1 MSKSPFL
8 PQGGSSRRARA
19 LARRRRRRRRVL
31 AIGTMAV
38 VVGAIAAV
46 LVLTHS
52 SLTHGS
58 PSAAHTEG
66 TRSDPL
72 SHHGRGA
79 SSTASSTSN
88 PDAVSGSPGASGSSG
103 SPTAKSSGSGASTLS
118 PAGLPLGRPPL
129 TLDLSGTED
138 PVQASFHHP
147 PSAGLLFDLSTGRV
161 LWQLNPQEHLHIASL
176 TKMMTALRVVRTSS
190 PDAPVLVTKA
200 AVASAGSKVG
210 VLPLGKD
217 VRLET
222 MLYGLLLP
230 SGNDAAVALAQHVSG
245 SEGAFVASMNQEA
258 AHLGMGCTHYTSPSG
273 YFNAR
278 NYSCAADLAELA
290 HVDLEQPLIA
300 RIVRTEKA
308 VEPLADQ
315 GREGLPVQQ
324 QSAARLRI
332 SRRHG
337 PEDRLHRTG
346 RRLPGRNRRAPRRE
360 VGRGA
365 PAFART
371 GAPSRVP
378 AGPGLQGRLRPGTDC
393 RATGAGRPLSP
404 NLAWCGDSEP
414 AGVVWAQRG
423 VALLS
428 RH

>member
-19 LARRRRRRRRVL
+19 FARRRRRRRRML

-38 VVGAIAAV
+38 VVAAIAAV
-46 LVLTHS
+46 LVLSHS
-52 SLTHGS
+52 SLTQGS
-58 PSAAHTEG
+58 PSA
-66 TRSDPL
+66 TRTGKTHNDRHL
-72 SHHGRGA
+72 GDGRGGA
-79 SSTASSTSN
+79 NTASSGSASAPN
-88 PDAVSGSPGASGSSG
+88 PDAVSGSTAASGDSS
-103 SPTAKSSGSGASTLS
+103 ASGVS

-129 TLDLSGTED
+129 TLDLSGAED

-161 LWQLNPQEHLHIASL
+161 LWQLNPLERLHIASL
-176 TKMMTALRVVRTSS
+176 TKMMTALRVVRTST
-190 PDAPVLVTKA
+190 PDSPVLVTKA

-258 AHLGMGCTHYTSPSG
+258 ARLGLGCTHYTSPSG

-290 HVDLEQPLIA
+290 HVDLEQPLLA

-308 VEPLADQ
+308 VEPLPIKGGKVYLYNNNPLLVYGYPGAT
-315 GREGLPVQQ
+315 GLKTGYTELAGDCLVGT
-324 QSAARLRI
+324 AE
-332 SRRHG
+332 RHG
-337 PEDRLHRTG
+337 VRL
-346 RRLPGRNRRAPRRE
+346 
-360 VGRGA
+360 
-365 PAFART
+365 
-371 GAPSRVP
+371 
-378 AGPGLQGRLRPGTDC
+378 
-393 RATGAGRPLSP
+393 
-404 NLAWCGDSEP
+404 
-414 AGVVWAQRG
+414 GVVLLHSPELGRQAEYLLDRG
-423 VALLS
+423 FEDVYGQAPIPAPPVPLG
-428 RH
+428 R

>member
-31 AIGTMAV
+31 AVGTMAV

-46 LVLTHS
+46 LVLSHS
-52 SLTHGS
+52 SLTQGS
-58 PSAAHTEG
+58 PSAAHTKG
-66 TRSDPL
+66 TDGDSRSR
-72 SHHGRGA
+72 HGRDGA
-79 SSTASSTSN
+79 STASTGSASTPN
-88 PDAVSGSPGASGSSG
+88 PDAVSGSAGASGSSG
-103 SPTAKSSGSGASTLS
+103 STLS

-161 LWQLNPQEHLHIASL
+161 LWQLNPLEHLHIASL

-190 PDAPVLVTKA
+190 ANAPVLVTKA

-308 VEPLADQ
+308 VEPLPIKGGKVYLYNNNPLLVYGYPGAT
-315 GREGLPVQQ
+315 GLKTGYTELAGDCLVGT
-324 QSAARLRI
+324 AE
-332 SRRHG
+332 RHG
-337 PEDRLHRTG
+337 VKLGVVLLHSPELGRQAEYLLDRG
-346 RRLPGRNRRAPRRE
+346 FEDAYGQAPIAAPPVP
-360 VGRGA
+360 VGR
-365 PAFART
+365 
-371 GAPSRVP
+371 
-378 AGPGLQGRLRPGTDC
+378 
-393 RATGAGRPLSP
+393 
-404 NLAWCGDSEP
+404 
-414 AGVVWAQRG
+414 
-423 VALLS
+423 
-428 RH
+428 